1 MMRWRSSRWNNWSP
15 NGRTGG
21 SAAAT
26 IGVAAES
33 AGVHK
38 GSDTMS
44 PAPVWCR
51 CKDHNSGVMPDRPGR
66 GPVRY
71 RRTQAAGAA
80 AGYGRLGLVVLVRVC
95 FGGFVRAA
103 RRGEVGLDVDRVA
116 RGVGH
121 LDALGDQVHGLAPQ
135 QLAGGGGELVV
146 LGELPGQAVRRDP
159 DL

>member
-26 IGVAAES
+26 IGVAAEC

-51 CKDHNSGVMPDRPGR
+51 CKDDNSGVRPDRPGR

-71 RRTQAAGAA
+71 RRTQAACAV
-80 AGYGRLGLVVLVRVC
+80 AGYDRLGLVVLVRVR
-95 FGGFVRAA
+95 FDGFAGAA
-103 RRGEVGLDVDRVA
+103 PRGEVGLNVDRLA

-121 LDALGDQVHGLAPQ
+121 LDALGDQVHRLASQ
-135 QLAGGGGELVV
+135 QFAGGGGELVV
-146 LGELPGQAVRRDP
+146 LGELP
-159 DL
+159 

>member
-26 IGVAAES
+26 IDGTASDGAAEG

-51 CKDHNSGVMPDRPGR
+51 CKDHNSGVEPDRPGQ

-71 RRTQAAGAA
+71 RRTQAACVTGGASL
-80 AGYGRLGLVVLVRVC
+80 LGLFVRIC
-95 FGGFVRAA
+95 FGGI
-103 RRGEVGLDVDRVA
+103 VGA
-116 RGVGH
+116 
-121 LDALGDQVHGLAPQ
+121 
-135 QLAGGGGELVV
+135 
-146 LGELPGQAVRRDP
+146 
-159 DL
+159 